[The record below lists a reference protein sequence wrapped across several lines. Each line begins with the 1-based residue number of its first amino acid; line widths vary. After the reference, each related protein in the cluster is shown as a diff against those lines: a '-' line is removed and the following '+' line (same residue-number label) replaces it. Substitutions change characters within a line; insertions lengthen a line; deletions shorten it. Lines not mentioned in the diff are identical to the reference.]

1 MKVEGVKAKE
11 TNTVY
16 GRTSDSIQSWEFF
29 KKADDLFT
37 DFMTK
42 MVNIPS
48 TFLTPAFTFPTK
60 MGFLKMLE
68 VVAFLKIVFKKID
81 QISAILDKNEKRSS
95 DRKKLAKMAIFNSL
109 NKFTKESGEEK
120 NNYIGVDNVQRDDNN
135 TLIVHRERKH

>member
-1 MKVEGVKAKE
+1 
-11 TNTVY
+11 
-16 GRTSDSIQSWEFF
+16 
-29 KKADDLFT
+29 
-37 DFMTK
+37 MTK

-81 QISAILDKNEKRSS
+81 QISAILDKNEKKST

-109 NKFTKESGEEK
+109 NKFTKEIGGEK
-120 NNYIGVDNVQRDDNN
+120 SDYIAGVDNIQRDDNN
-135 TLIVHRERKH
+135 TLIVHRERKR